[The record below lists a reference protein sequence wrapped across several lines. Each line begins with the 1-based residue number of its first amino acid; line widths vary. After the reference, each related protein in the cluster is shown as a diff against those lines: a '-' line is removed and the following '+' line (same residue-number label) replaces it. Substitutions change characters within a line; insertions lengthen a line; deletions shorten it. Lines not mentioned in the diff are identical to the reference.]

1 MPTQP
6 LQFAAERTKVSPGGD
21 RVAQLGTMKRLN
33 DARILM
39 YSHDTFGLGHL
50 RRCRAIAHALV
61 DRFKGLTV
69 LIISGSQIAGAFDFK
84 ARVDFVKIPS
94 VIKLYSGEYT
104 SINKHIDIA
113 DTLAIREALIL
124 ETAEFF
130 DPDVFIV
137 DKEPMG
143 LRGEVEKTL
152 VALQMKGCTTVLGLR
167 DVMDSAELLEE
178 EWRKKEVMEKIA
190 SLYDEIW
197 IYGPDDFW
205 DPLQG
210 LETPKR
216 IRNKSRYTGFLQ
228 REIPSTENLRVQ
240 QPLPENYI
248 LVTAGGG
255 GDGADIMSMVLAA
268 REHDRNLVYP
278 LVLVPGPFMK
288 TEQREEIHQRA
299 RNLSDVIVIDFDNE
313 LETIMDGATAVVGM
327 CGYNTFC
334 EILSFD
340 KPALFVP
347 RTRPRKEQLIRAT
360 RANELGMTLVL
371 DTDQAIDPAKMADAL
386 HALPH
391 QPPPSASSYDI
402 RLDGLEKICDR
413 IEHMQGSSAA
423 EQSAQ
428 AAQAGSETRATTAAS
443 PPAQPPEEHALT

>member
-1 MPTQP
+1 
-6 LQFAAERTKVSPGGD
+6 
-21 RVAQLGTMKRLN
+21 MKRLN

-50 RRCRAIAHALV
+50 RRCRTIAHALV

-104 SINKHIDIA
+104 SINNHIDIA

-167 DVMDSAELLEE
+167 EVMDSAELLEE
-178 EWRKKEVMEKIA
+178 EWRKKEVMDKIA
-190 SLYDEIW
+190 GLYDEIW
-197 IYGPDDFW
+197 VYGPPDFW

-210 LETPKR
+210 LETPDR
-216 IRNKSRYTGFLQ
+216 IRQKLRYTGFLQ
-228 REIPSTENLRVQ
+228 RDIPSIEHPRIQ
-240 QPLPENYI
+240 QPLPEKYI

-268 REHDRNLVYP
+268 REHDRALDYP

-288 TEQREEIHQRA
+288 TEEREEIHQRA
-299 RNLSDVIVIDFDNE
+299 NALKDVLVIDFDNE

-334 EILSFD
+334 EVLSFD

-360 RANELGMTLVL
+360 RASELNLSRVL
-371 DTDQAIDPAKMADAL
+371 DTDNAVDPAKMAAAL
-386 HALPH
+386 RELPDL
-391 QPPPSASSYDI
+391 PPPSKSDYN
-402 RLDGLEKICDR
+402 LKLNGLEKICAR
-413 IEHMQGSSAA
+413 IEDMQSTQVSGGVLASKSGSIAV
-423 EQSAQ
+423 EERL
-428 AAQAGSETRATTAAS
+428 GS
-443 PPAQPPEEHALT
+443 

>member
-1 MPTQP
+1 
-6 LQFAAERTKVSPGGD
+6 
-21 RVAQLGTMKRLN
+21 MKRLN

-50 RRCRAIAHALV
+50 RRCRTIAHALV
-61 DRFKGLTV
+61 ERFKGLTV
-69 LIISGSQIAGAFDFK
+69 LIISGSQIAGAFDLK

-104 SINKHIDIA
+104 SINEHIDIK
-113 DTLAIREALIL
+113 DTLTMREALIL
-124 ETAEFF
+124 ETAELF
-130 DPDVFIV
+130 DPDIFIV

-152 VALQMKGCTTVLGLR
+152 VALQMRGCTTVLGLR

-178 EWRKKEVMEKIA
+178 EWKKKDVIDKIA

-197 IYGPDDFW
+197 IYGPQDFW
-205 DPLQG
+205 NPLEG
-210 LETPKR
+210 LVVPSR
-216 IRNKSRYTGFLQ
+216 IEDKTRYAGFLQ
-228 REIPSTENLRVQ
+228 REIPTSENHRAQ
-240 QPLPENYI
+240 HPLPENYI

-255 GDGADIMSMVLAA
+255 GDGSDLMSMVLAA

-278 LVLVPGPFMK
+278 LVLILGPFMRS
-288 TEQREEIHQRA
+288 EQREDIHRRA
-299 RNLSDVIVIDFDNE
+299 NNLRSVVVIDFDNE

-347 RTRPRKEQLIRAT
+347 RTHPRMEQLIRAT
-360 RANELGMTLVL
+360 RASELGLTQVL
-371 DTDQAIDPAKMADAL
+371 DADQAIDPAKMADAL
-386 HALPH
+386 HALPNTAA
-391 QPPPSASSYDI
+391 PSKSPYQI
-402 RLDGLEKICDR
+402 KLDGLENICNR
-413 IEHMQGSSAA
+413 IEELQQSRVIDSGINMDASNMETADTGAA
-423 EQSAQ
+423 
-428 AAQAGSETRATTAAS
+428 
-443 PPAQPPEEHALT
+443 

>member
-1 MPTQP
+1 
-6 LQFAAERTKVSPGGD
+6 
-21 RVAQLGTMKRLN
+21 MKRLN

-50 RRCRAIAHALV
+50 RRCRTIAHALV
-61 DRFKGLTV
+61 ERFKGLTV

-104 SINKHIDIA
+104 SINEHIDIK
-113 DTLAIREALIL
+113 DTLAMREALIF
-124 ETAEFF
+124 ETAELF
-130 DPDVFIV
+130 DPDIFIV

-152 VALQMKGCTTVLGLR
+152 VALQMRGCTNVLGLR

-178 EWRKKEVMEKIA
+178 EWKKKEVIDKIA

-197 IYGPDDFW
+197 IYGPQDFW
-205 DPLQG
+205 NPLQG
-210 LETPKR
+210 LDVPGR
-216 IRNKSRYTGFLQ
+216 IEQKTSYAGFLQ
-228 REIPSTENLRVQ
+228 REIPTNDNHRPQ
-240 QPLPENYI
+240 HPLPDSYI

-255 GDGADIMSMVLAA
+255 GDGADLMSMVLAA

-278 LVLVPGPFMK
+278 LVLIPGPFMRS
-288 TEQREEIHQRA
+288 EQREEIHQRA
-299 RNLSDVIVIDFDNE
+299 NNLRSVVVIDFDNE
-313 LETIMDGATAVVGM
+313 LETIMNDATAVIGM

-360 RANELGMTLVL
+360 RASELGLAQVL

-391 QPPPSASSYDI
+391 RPAPSQSDYPI
-402 RLDGLEKICDR
+402 KLNGLENVCDR
-413 IEHMQGSSAA
+413 IEQLQKTVITNT
-423 EQSAQ
+423 EPDPDL
-428 AAQAGSETRATTAAS
+428 GSEKQDLKS
-443 PPAQPPEEHALT
+443 PEPSVI